1 MSATEA
7 LMRSWNLDVIY
18 ITVLLIAAL
27 LYLRGW
33 LGLHRQRPERFGPVN
48 LISFLLGELIIFIA
62 LCSPL
67 EAASSMLL
75 QAHMGQ
81 HILLMLIAPPL
92 LWIGAPGLPLLWGL
106 PPFVRKA
113 GIGPFLASP
122 GVRRIFRVLTHPIFT
137 FFFLA
142 AVLWTWHL
150 PWLYQLSLTSPAWHQ
165 FEHACFFWAG
175 MLFWYPVILPYP
187 AQVRWSRWLV
197 VPYLLLAALQNTI
210 FSAIFCFSSV
220 IFYPYYEQV
229 PNAWAVKPLDD
240 QAVAGGLMW
249 IIGSLVMLA
258 PVLIIVRG
266 LVRPKGLTIR
276 QPQAVPL
283 KRLGL
288 GQSHQLP
295 VLQPSAQIGTLGG
308 SMTDT
313 SAIGSPTL
321 RRKRRG
327 PFDLLAVP
335 VVGSALS
342 SLVFRRCVQ
351 ATFFALALLIMLD
364 GWLGPQVASMNLAGA
379 LPWIHWRGFLVIALL
394 IVGNL
399 FCFGCPFVFVRTLG
413 RKLLPARFNWPRVL
427 RSKWLAVGLIL
438 LFLWAYE
445 ALSLWASPW
454 WTAWIVLGYFIA
466 ALAIDGLFRGAAFCK
481 YVCPIGQ
488 FQFVQSVVSP
498 TEVRVR
504 ELDRCTSCTTYDCI
518 KGTAQKNNQG
528 CELHLFQPRKKSNLD
543 CTFCMDCVRAC
554 PHDNIG
560 ILATTPGSTLLQD
573 DYRSSIRRLSRRL
586 DLALLALVLVFGA
599 FANAAGMVGPV
610 LEWQDQTAAAWG
622 MSSRMAV
629 VTVGVLASCLVI
641 PVVLVGL
648 ATALSQITS
657 INTTPMRLAVRM
669 IFGLI
674 PMGMA
679 MWTCH
684 FIFHFLTSMGTV
696 VPITQRMARDVGL
709 NLGEP
714 AWILSCCQVP
724 PDWLLPLEI
733 FILAV
738 GAVASSYL
746 LYRLALRMT
755 RSTRDA
761 VLASLPWLLITA
773 LLYLVGIWTMLQPM
787 EMRGTLDVPLL

>member
-1 MSATEA
+1 
-7 LMRSWNLDVIY
+7 MRSWNIDVIY
-18 ITVLLIAAL
+18 VVVLLAAAVI
-27 LYLRGW
+27 YMRGW
-33 LGLHRQRPERFGPVN
+33 VGLHRQRPERFGPATLV
-48 LISFLLGELIIFIA
+48 SFLLGELVIFIA

-67 EAASSMLL
+67 EAASGLLL
-75 QAHMGQ
+75 QAHMAQ

-92 LWIGAPGLPLLWGL
+92 LWLGTPGLPLLWGL
-106 PPFVRKA
+106 PPFVRKY

-122 GVRRIFRVLTHPIFT
+122 GVRQIFRLITHPIVT
-137 FFFLA
+137 FAFLA
-142 AVLWTWHL
+142 VVLWTWHL
-150 PWLYQLSLTSPAWHQ
+150 PWLYQLSLSSPAWHQ

-220 IFYPYYEQV
+220 IFYPYYATV
-229 PNAWAVKPLDD
+229 PNAWDVKPLDD

-258 PVLIIVRG
+258 PVFIIVRG
-266 LVRPKGLTIR
+266 LVAPTGLTVR
-276 QPQAVPL
+276 QPEPRANRRLGISQSHPLPILQANAAVPAL
-283 KRLGL
+283 
-288 GQSHQLP
+288 S
-295 VLQPSAQIGTLGG
+295 GG
-308 SMTDT
+308 
-313 SAIGSPTL
+313 AISTPGFQRPAARQ
-321 RRKRRG
+321 RRR

-335 VVGSALS
+335 VIGATLS
-342 SLVFRRCVQ
+342 HRGFRRCVQ
-351 ATFFALALLIMLD
+351 ATLFAIAILIMID
-364 GWLGPQVASMNLAGA
+364 GWFGPQVASMNLAGA

-394 IVGNL
+394 AVGNL
-399 FCFGCPFVFVRTLG
+399 FCYGCPFVFVRSLG
-413 RKLLPARFNWPRVL
+413 RSLLPAKLNWPRVL
-427 RSKWLAVGLIL
+427 RSKWLAVGLIFI
-438 LFLWAYE
+438 FLWAYE
-445 ALSLWASPW
+445 AFSLWASPW
-454 WTAWIVLGYFIA
+454 WTAWIVLGYFLS

-488 FQFVQSVVSP
+488 FQFVQSIVSP

-504 ELDRCTSCTTYDCI
+504 DMDRCTSCETHDCI
-518 KGTAQKNNQG
+518 KGSPKTDAIG

-543 CTFCMDCVRAC
+543 CTFCLDCVRAC

-560 ILATTPGSTLLQD
+560 IIATTPGSTLLED
-573 DYRSSIRRLSRRL
+573 DHRSSIRRLSGRL
-586 DLALLALVLVFGA
+586 DFACLVLVLVFGA

-610 LEWQDQTAAAWG
+610 LDWQDQTTAAWG
-622 MSSRMAV
+622 MSSRLAV
-629 VTVGVLASCLVI
+629 VTVGIVASCLVL
-641 PVVLVGL
+641 PVILAGV
-648 ATALSQITS
+648 ATALSQFVS
-657 INTTPMRLAVRM
+657 INTTPMRFAVRM
-669 IFGLI
+669 IFGLV

-714 AWILSCCQVP
+714 AWILSCCQIP

-733 FILAV
+733 FILGV
-738 GAVASSYL
+738 GAVGSGYL
-746 LYRLALRMT
+746 LYRMSLRMT
-755 RSTRDA
+755 KTTRDA
-761 VLASLPWLLITA
+761 VLTSIPWLLIVA
-773 LLYLVGIWTMLQPM
+773 MLYLVGIWTMLQPM